1 MDEPETTY
9 DVCILG
15 AGISGLNAAFV
26 ASEYLPRTGRI
37 LLLDRHAGPGGMWN
51 DAYPYVRLHQ
61 PHPVFTA
68 GNIPWTLG
76 REPSYLPTRDE
87 VLTHLRHCYDVIASR
102 IDVDARWGWDFLS
115 HAEDASGVTV
125 VARGP
130 DGTSHRF
137 RADRFIHAVGFDVE
151 VIDPLPLTSRQVRS
165 VAPQHVEAEGPL
177 GVGDD
182 APVWIIGSGKT
193 AIDTAHTIITRQP
206 GREVGLVTGSGTYF
220 FNRDLVYVEGARRWF
235 GGTRPN
241 LMFTRIANRFDGTN
255 VDEVVGVCRDEYGV
269 TPLDS
274 AAHNAFGIL
283 SAAEADTVRAGLSHV
298 IGDHLV
304 DVVDRDAGP
313 EMVLRSGER
322 RPVPAGSWV
331 VNCTGYLNP
340 RDVDHE
346 PYTSAS
352 GRVLSIN
359 SSSMTLGFSSVA
371 GYYMT
376 HLMFLGKLAD
386 APLYALDF
394 HASRTRTPSAAPPI
408 ISALILHNL
417 SLVIERVPTKVLQD
431 CGLDFDRWYPAPRR
445 LAGQLRFLATHKR
458 DRARYR
464 AALDAYSARTGVRCG
479 PLAPARTARTAA
491 P

>member
-37 LLLDRHAGPGGMWN
+37 LLLDRHQGPGGMWN
-51 DAYPYVRLHQ
+51 DTYSYVRLHQ

-76 REPSYLPTRDE
+76 REPGYLPTRDE
-87 VLTHLRHCYDVIASR
+87 VLAHLRHCYDEIASR
-102 IDVDARWGWDFLS
+102 IDLDPRWGWSFES
-115 HAEDASGVTV
+115 REEDATGVTI
-125 VARGP
+125 VARDPEGAR
-130 DGTSHRF
+130 HRF

-151 VIDPLPLTSRQVRS
+151 VNDPLPLTSQQVRS
-165 VAPQHVEAEGPL
+165 VAPEQLEQLEGDGPL
-177 GVGDD
+177 GAGGD
-182 APVWIIGSGKT
+182 AAVWIIGSGKT
-193 AIDTAHTIITRQP
+193 AVDTAHAVITRQP
-206 GREVGLVTGSGTYF
+206 GRTVGMVTGSGTYF
-220 FNRDLVYVEGARRWF
+220 FNRDRMYVEGARRWW

-241 LMFTRIANRFDGTN
+241 LLFTRIANRFDGTN
-255 VDEVVGVCRDEYGV
+255 VDEIAAMCRDGYGV
-269 TPLDS
+269 TPLAS
-274 AAHNAFGIL
+274 AGNNAFGIL
-283 SAAEADTVRAGLSHV
+283 SVAEADVVRAGLSHV
-298 IGDHLV
+298 VSDHLV
-304 DVVDRDAGP
+304 DVVDDDDGP
-313 EMVLRSGER
+313 VMVLRSGER
-322 RPVPAGSWV
+322 RRVAPGSWV

-340 RDVDHE
+340 REVDHE
-346 PYTSAS
+346 PYAS
-352 GRVLSIN
+352 PGGRVLSIN

-376 HLMFLGKLAD
+376 HLLFLEQLAD
-386 APLYALDF
+386 APLYELDF
-394 HASRTRTPSAAPPI
+394 HASRTRTPSAAPPVV
-408 ISALILHNL
+408 SALILHNL
-417 SLVIERVPTKVLQD
+417 SVIAERVPAKVLQD

-464 AALDAYSARTGVRCG
+464 AALDTYSASTGVRCG
-479 PLAPARTARTAA
+479 PLAPAPAV